1 MWNSHDG
8 TVIWWNSLGGT
19 VMVEQSW
26 WNSHGGTVMV
36 EQPWNSNSET
46 VTVIVEQ

>member
-1 MWNSHDG
+1 M
-8 TVIWWNSLGGT
+8 
-19 VMVEQSW
+19 EQPW

>member
-1 MWNSHDG
+1 
-8 TVIWWNSLGGT
+8 
-19 VMVEQSW
+19 MVEQSWRNSDGGTVIVEQPW

-46 VTVIVEQ
+46 VTVIVEE

>member
-1 MWNSHDG
+1 
-8 TVIWWNSLGGT
+8 
-19 VMVEQSW
+19 MVEQSW
-26 WNSHGGTVMV
+26 WNSNSGIVMV

>member
-1 MWNSHDG
+1 
-8 TVIWWNSLGGT
+8 
-19 VMVEQSW
+19 MVEQSWWNSDGGTVIVEQPW